1 MPITGHGWKGAL
13 PGLTIVVAH
22 HCPHPG
28 LIGGR
33 RSNLDPVYGSDM
45 LPLIE
50 RYQTDKVPII
60 SMIQLLP
67 PRGPCAAIP

>member
-1 MPITGHGWKGAL
+1 MAGRAPF
-13 PGLTIVVAH
+13 PGRTIVVTH

-33 RSNLDPVYGSDM
+33 RSNLDPVYGSDL
-45 LPLIE
+45 LPLFE

-60 SMIQLLP
+60 SMI
-67 PRGPCAAIP
+67 